1 MKKICVVT
9 TSLSKGGAEK
19 SSAILTQLLFQL
31 NYEVHILMTK
41 NDLDYDFSGTL
52 FNLEK
57 EYGNELS
64 QIQKSKILRT
74 YFQKHQFDVIIDN
87 RTRAG
92 FFKEFLLYHFIFKAK
107 EKISVVRSFHLRN
120 YLPHNKFLAKLIYGH
135 TTTLVAVSIGIEKAL
150 YENYGFKNVEQIYNP
165 VDVNVIAN
173 KAEDPVELDSDFILW
188 YGRIAEQVKNLT
200 LLLEAFK
207 TSDLPKNH
215 IKLCIIGQGEDVD
228 YLKEKIRELD
238 LKAHVHYIPFLKNP
252 FSYVRNAKFT
262 VLTSY
267 YEGFPRVLIESLA
280 CGTPVISVD
289 CNSGPNEIIINKYN
303 GLLVENHNIKALA
316 HAFNTFI
323 QDTSLYNRCKS
334 NATKSID
341 KFTYKKIGSQWQK
354 LIDALKP

>member
-19 SSAILTQLLFQL
+19 SSAILTQLLVKL

-41 NDLDYDFSGTL
+41 DDLDYDFSGTL

-64 QIQKSKILRT
+64 QVQKSKILRT
-74 YFQKHQFDVIIDN
+74 YFQKQQFDVIIDN

-92 FFKEFLLYHFIFKAK
+92 FFKEFILYHFIFKAK
-107 EKISVVRSFHLRN
+107 EKIAVVRSFYLRN
-120 YLPHNKFLAKLIYGH
+120 YLPRHRFQAKLIYGNS
-135 TTTLVAVSIGIEKAL
+135 TTLVAVSKGIEKAIH
-150 YENYGFKNVEQIYNP
+150 ENYSFKNVKQIYNP
-165 VDVNVIAN
+165 VDVNIISE
-173 KAEDPVELDSDFILW
+173 KAYDPIEMDTDFILW

-207 TSDLPKNH
+207 TSNLPENH
-215 IKLCIIGQGEDVD
+215 IKLCIIGQGEDVG
-228 YLKEKIRELD
+228 YLKEKIRTLD
-238 LKAHVHYIPFLKNP
+238 LEAHVHYIPFLKNP
-252 FSYVRNAKFT
+252 FSYVIRAKFT

-289 CNSGPNEIIINKYN
+289 CNSGPNEIIIHKYN
-303 GLLVENHNIKALA
+303 GLLVENHDIKALA
-316 HAFNTFI
+316 NAFNTFI
-323 QDTSLYNRCKS
+323 QNTSLYNSCKS
-334 NATKSID
+334 HTTKSID

-354 LIDALKP
+354 LIDALKT

>member
-1 MKKICVVT
+1 MKKICVIT

-57 EYGNELS
+57 EFGNDLS
-64 QIQKSKILRT
+64 QFQKSKILRT
-74 YFQKHQFDVIIDN
+74 YFQNQKFDLIIDN
-87 RTRAG
+87 RTRAV
-92 FFKEFLLYHFIFKAK
+92 FFKEFILYHFIFKAK
-107 EKISVVRSFHLRN
+107 ERIAVVRSFYLRN
-120 YLPHNKFLAKLIYGH
+120 YLPKNRFLAKLIYGNS
-135 TTTLVAVSIGIEKAL
+135 TTIVAVSKGIEKAIHK
-150 YENYGFKNVEQIYNP
+150 NYGFKHVKQIYNP
-165 VDVNVIAN
+165 VDVSIITE
-173 KAEDPVELDSDFILW
+173 KAEEPIELDSDFILW

-207 TSDLPKNH
+207 ISDLPKNA

-228 YLKEKIRELD
+228 YLKKKIRELD

-252 FSYVRNAKFT
+252 FSYVRSAKFT

-289 CNSGPNEIIINKYN
+289 CNSGLAKLLHINIT
-303 GLLVENHNIKALA
+303 V
-316 HAFNTFI
+316 
-323 QDTSLYNRCKS
+323 C
-334 NATKSID
+334 
-341 KFTYKKIGSQWQK
+341 
-354 LIDALKP
+354 